1 MAAANAVTSTTGV
14 VVSTVVTFKTRNTQ
28 KHVFLY
34 VDYTK
39 GNGTSVTMTLGS
51 INPSIHATSLF
62 EHAEFATAT
71 IAPITAT
78 FSATA
83 AKYRFKIPVSPGES
97 KFVATFAFTGGDT
110 QIVICDLYPD

>member
-1 MAAANAVTSTTGV
+1 MAANAVSSSTGV
-14 VVSTVVTFKTRNTQ
+14 ESAGVVTFKTRNTQ

-39 GNGTSVTMTLGS
+39 GNGTSVAMTLGS
-51 INPSIHATSLF
+51 INPSVHATSLF

-71 IAPITAT
+71 IAPVTAT

-97 KFVATFAFTGGDT
+97 RFVATFVFTGGDT
-110 QIVICDLYPD
+110 QRVICDLYPD

>member
-1 MAAANAVTSTTGV
+1 MANGVTSTTGV
-14 VVSTVVTFKTRNTQ
+14 AVSPVVTFKTRNTQ
-28 KHVFLY
+28 RNVFLY

-51 INPSIHATSLF
+51 VNPSVHATSLF
-62 EHAEFATAT
+62 EHAEFTTAT
-71 IAPITAT
+71 IAPVTAT

-97 KFVATFAFTGGDT
+97 QFVATFAFTGGTT
-110 QIVICDLYPD
+110 QAVICDLYPD